1 MVTGSIHRANQS
13 AVWALVRRQHGV
25 IARAQ
30 LLRLGFS
37 RHAIAHRLATG
48 RLHPVLHGVYAVG
61 RPDLTRE
68 GRWMAAVLAAGD
80 AASLSHASAA
90 ALWGIRPPA
99 AGPIEVVV
107 PNSTPRIARGIT
119 IHRSRVLEPHDLTR
133 RLRIPVTSPARTII
147 DIAPRL
153 SRKQLERTISEADRL
168 DLVSPDRL
176 RDALDGR
183 RRTPGVSVL
192 RATLDARTFR
202 LTASE
207 LERLFLAIVK
217 AAGLP
222 LPETGR
228 RVNGFVVDFFWPAL
242 GLVVEADGLRYHR
255 TPAQQARDRL
265 RDQAHTA
272 AGLVALRFTHEQIA
286 KEPAHVVAVLRA
298 VAARQSPASLHPRA
312 GTRSSPQV

>member
-1 MVTGSIHRANQS
+1 MLAEAQ
-13 AVWALVRRQHGV
+13 QGV
-25 IARAQ
+25 VSRAQ
-30 LLRLGFS
+30 LLELGLG
-37 RHAIAHRLATG
+37 RGAIAHRIETG
-48 RLHPVLHGVYAVG
+48 ALIVLRRGVYAVG
-61 RPDLTRE
+61 HRALPPRA
-68 GRWMAAVLAAGD
+68 RIVAALLDCGPGAVV
-80 AASLSHASAA
+80 SHASAA
-90 ALWGIRPPA
+90 ALWGIRPPV

-107 PNSTPRIARGIT
+107 PNSSPRIARGIT

-153 SRKQLERTISEADRL
+153 SRKQLERAISEADRL